1 MRTRQAARG
10 HGVVWAAAF
19 SQSPFRHL
27 RLAAS
32 LGREPQPAVL
42 DTPHA
47 GVGWLCWAVVHCRRA
62 PRGDGCVANLTVV
75 RRVGAPTEGHS
86 GARDG
91 RTTNGWAWRE
101 LSCNHRSGGTA
112 TTHRRHGSDPLPARL
127 RPTAGSD
134 PHLVYQQAKIQ
145 SRSPALC
152 Q

>member
-47 GVGWLCWAVVHCRRA
+47 GVA
-62 PRGDGCVANLTVV
+62 
-75 RRVGAPTEGHS
+75 
-86 GARDG
+86 
-91 RTTNGWAWRE
+91 
-101 LSCNHRSGGTA
+101 
-112 TTHRRHGSDPLPARL
+112 PLPARL